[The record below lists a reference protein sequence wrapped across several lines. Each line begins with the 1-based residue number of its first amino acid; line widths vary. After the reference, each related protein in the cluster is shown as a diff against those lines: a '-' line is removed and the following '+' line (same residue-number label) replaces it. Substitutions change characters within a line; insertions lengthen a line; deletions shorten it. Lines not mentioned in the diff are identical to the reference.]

1 MSNKV
6 SSCGLILAGGAG
18 RRVGGEDKGLLS
30 WQGKPLIEHV
40 ATRLSPQVDRL
51 VISCNRNLDKYAQIG
66 TALVQ
71 DSRADFQGPLAGIE
85 AATPHTIDST
95 YTIVVA
101 CDTPLLPPDLVCRLL
116 KPLSGETRNAFDISY
131 ANDGERD
138 QYLCAAIRNSCLDSL
153 KDYLANG
160 QRAVRHWY
168 ALQRAIAVDF
178 SDQPGAF
185 LNYNHLDATT
195 GQH

>member
-1 MSNKV
+1 MNNEV
-6 SSCGLILAGGAG
+6 SICGLILAGGAG

-51 VISCNRNLDKYAQIG
+51 IISCNRNLDKYAQIG
-66 TALVQ
+66 TALVE
-71 DSRADFQGPLAGIE
+71 DSRGGFQGPLAGIE
-85 AATPHTIDST
+85 AATPHIIDST

-101 CDTPLLPPDLVCRLL
+101 CDTPLLPSDLVCRLL
-116 KPLSGETRNAFDISY
+116 KPLCGESGSAFDISY
-131 ANDGERD
+131 ANDGERN
-138 QYLCAAIRNSCLDSL
+138 QYLCAAIRNSCLGSL
-153 KDYLANG
+153 KDYLADG

-168 ALQRAIAVDF
+168 TLQRAIAVDF

-185 LNYNHLDATT
+185 LNYNHLDSAA
-195 GQH
+195 GP